1 MTAVLFNSQISYLD
15 TGGAGPVLLC
25 LHGIQ
30 GCKESFKPYAES
42 PLRQSVRLILPDLPG
57 FGASPPP
64 ADETFDVQAQ
74 ADRLAGFIDALGI
87 KRLFVYGHSLG
98 GMIAILLLERL
109 AERILGCIC
118 AEGNLRLDDC
128 GESRKVAAMTLSE
141 FQSTRFPQLRTGGIK
156 TEAAA
161 FYMTARS
168 VVQSSESEALLA
180 RLTAARCPVLFLRG
194 ADSHFVSRP
203 AGSNIRTIEVPGVNH
218 RTLPL
223 SQAAIEA
230 VFGFVK

>member
-1 MTAVLFNSQISYLD
+1 MTAVLLSSQIAYLD

-30 GCKESFKPYAES
+30 GSKESFQPYADS
-42 PLRQSVRLILPDLPG
+42 PLRGSTRLILPDLPG

-74 ADRLAGFIDALGI
+74 ADRLAVFIDALGI

-98 GMIAILLLERL
+98 GMIGILLLERL

-118 AEGNLRLDDC
+118 AEGNLKLDDC

-141 FQSTRFPQLRTGGIK
+141 FHSTRFPQLKAGGIK
-156 TEAAA
+156 TDASV
-161 FYMTARS
+161 FYKTAKS
-168 VVQSSESEALLA
+168 VLHVSESETLLA
-180 RLTAARCPVLFLRG
+180 QLTAARCSVLFLRG

-203 AGSNIRTIEVPGVNH
+203 AGANIHTIEIPGTNH